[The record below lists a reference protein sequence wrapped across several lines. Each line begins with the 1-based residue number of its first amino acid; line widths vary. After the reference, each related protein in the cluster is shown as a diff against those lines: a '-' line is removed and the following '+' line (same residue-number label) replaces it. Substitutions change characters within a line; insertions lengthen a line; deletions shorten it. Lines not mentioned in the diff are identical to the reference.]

1 MNNNP
6 FKQLPTEP
14 LPAVSRNNI
23 LGAVDRTKFWL
34 EFVDLFTVTQLEI
47 TKEAFKVFFDAVITP
62 TPTPTPST
70 PTKTPS

>member
-62 TPTPTPST
+62 TPST
-70 PTKTPS
+70 PTKTHS

>member
-47 TKEAFKVFFDAVITP
+47 TKEAFKVFFNN
-62 TPTPTPST
+62 
-70 PTKTPS
+70 

>member
-34 EFVDLFTVTQLEI
+34 EFDLFTVTQLEI

-62 TPTPTPST
+62 TPST

>member
-14 LPAVSRNNI
+14 LPAISRNNI

-34 EFVDLFTVTQLEI
+34 EFVDLFTVTQFEI
-47 TKEAFKVFFDAVITP
+47 TKEAFQVFFDAVATP
-62 TPTPTPST
+62 IPPNS
-70 PTKTPS
+70 TKTPS